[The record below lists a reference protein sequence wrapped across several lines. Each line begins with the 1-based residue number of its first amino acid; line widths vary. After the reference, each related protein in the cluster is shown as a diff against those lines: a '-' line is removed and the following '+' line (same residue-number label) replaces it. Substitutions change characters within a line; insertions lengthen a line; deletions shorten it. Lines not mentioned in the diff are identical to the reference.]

1 MIKSQWEGLLFP
13 FNFAIIKKPSVV
25 PPICLFYFSGVMP
38 VKSKINDK
46 SVNEYL
52 S

>member
-1 MIKSQWEGLLFP
+1 MIKSQWEGWLLQFD
-13 FNFAIIKKPSVV
+13 FAIIKKPSVV
-25 PPICLFYFSGVMP
+25 PLICLFYFSGNMP
-38 VKSKINDK
+38 VKTKINDK